1 LEKFRDF
8 GLTNQATMQ
17 HENMNLNYAA

>member
-1 LEKFRDF
+1 
-8 GLTNQATMQ
+8 MQ